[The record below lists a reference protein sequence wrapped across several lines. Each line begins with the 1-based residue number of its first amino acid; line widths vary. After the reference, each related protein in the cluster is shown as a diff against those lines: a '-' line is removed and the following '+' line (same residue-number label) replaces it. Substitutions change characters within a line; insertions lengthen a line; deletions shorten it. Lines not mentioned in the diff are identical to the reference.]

1 MTPTSRWKP
10 FWRYVGGLAAPA
22 LLWGLLI
29 YLLTSML
36 WSRMHGDEQYDEAVL
51 REWIKESRP
60 FRETLPELVRSYLE
74 SSNPANTRPELLEL
88 QTEEIQVHLQS
99 LCDPT
104 KEYQQQLPLFAA
116 IYRFELRFPDHDPS
130 LAPIVWESNIP
141 RPQNT
146 GQVRLLEYPLLG
158 PEDRRAQVQIE
169 FQTHAYDKRQSDEQ
183 AANMRLR
190 WVTGL
195 ALAATALTIFW
206 IYLVQ
211 RREGE
216 RARQQQLS
224 QEQINQS
231 RQLLLEEELRR
242 QEVERRHEEAERELL
257 EQRLATQAA
266 ESQALELKSQLY
278 ASIGIMAG
286 SYAHNI
292 KNLLLRPNDLLRR
305 CLDSDGLSPD
315 QDDMLRQVRQTLGTV
330 TERLQQ
336 ILHTVRRDPSRSEL
350 TKMDLNSLIR
360 DLILTWKE
368 LAREK
373 WKLNLSTDL
382 SPEPLWI
389 NGDVSHLQQAVENLL
404 FNARDATFEMRNHL
418 REEARKSVA
427 TGPWSAAN
435 EEGVPVERKL
445 ANASQTIRQDLINAA
460 GWKGTVIARTRKLG
474 DKAVLEVQD
483 NGIGMTEEVR
493 RRSTETHFSTKRD
506 NAIYEGNTTGMGLG
520 LSFVVVILGH
530 HQAQFEIES
539 QPLQG
544 ATFRVLFPLIS
555 EVGDP
560 KAGVRGQNSE
570 DRDQKI
576 EVGDKEHG
584 VRNPL

>member
-1 MTPTSRWKP
+1 
-10 FWRYVGGLAAPA
+10 
-22 LLWGLLI
+22 
-29 YLLTSML
+29 
-36 WSRMHGDEQYDEAVL
+36 MHGDEKYDEAAL
-51 REWIKESRP
+51 REWIEESRP
-60 FRETLPELVRSYLE
+60 FRETLPELVRTYLE
-74 SSNPANTRPELLEL
+74 TADPENPRPELLVL
-88 QTEEIQVHLQS
+88 QTEEIQVQLQS

-116 IYRFELRFPDHDPS
+116 IYRFELSFPNHDPN
-130 LAPIVWESNIP
+130 LPPIIWDSNIP

-146 GQVRLLEYPLLG
+146 LQVRRLEYHLLG
-158 PEDRRAQVQIE
+158 SEDPRARVTIE
-169 FQTHAYDKRQSDEQ
+169 YQTHAYNKRQRDEQ
-183 AANMRLR
+183 AAGMRLR

-195 ALAATALTIFW
+195 ALAATALTILW

-211 RREGE
+211 RRERE
-216 RARQQQLS
+216 RARQHQLS
-224 QEQINQS
+224 QEQINRS

-292 KNLLLRPNDLLRR
+292 KNLLVRPNDLLRR
-305 CLDSDGLSPD
+305 CLDSNGLSSD
-315 QDDMLRQVRQTLGTV
+315 QDDMIRQVRQTLGTV

-350 TKMDLNSLIR
+350 TKMNLNALIR
-360 DLILTWKE
+360 DLALTWDE

-373 WKLNLSTDL
+373 WKLNLGTEL
-382 SPEPLWI
+382 APEPLWI
-389 NGDVSHLQQAVENLL
+389 HGDLSHLQQAVENLL

-418 REEARKSVA
+418 REEARKAVA
-427 TGPWSAAN
+427 HGQGLGAN
-435 EEGVPVERKL
+435 KEKT
-445 ANASQTIRQDLINAA
+445 ANIQIHHATIENIRQDLIAAA
-460 GWKGTVIARTRKLG
+460 GWKGTVILRTQKQG
-474 DKAVLEVQD
+474 NHAVLEVQD

-493 RRSTETHFSTKRD
+493 RRSIETHFSTKRD

-530 HQAQFEIES
+530 HQAQLEIES
-539 QPLQG
+539 QPLAG
-544 ATFRVLFPLIS
+544 ATFRVLFPLNTEDIDQKSEVRGQKS
-555 EVGDP
+555 EVGD
-560 KAGVRGQNSE
+560 GQLPE
-570 DRDQKI
+570 A
-576 EVGDKEHG
+576 
-584 VRNPL
+584 